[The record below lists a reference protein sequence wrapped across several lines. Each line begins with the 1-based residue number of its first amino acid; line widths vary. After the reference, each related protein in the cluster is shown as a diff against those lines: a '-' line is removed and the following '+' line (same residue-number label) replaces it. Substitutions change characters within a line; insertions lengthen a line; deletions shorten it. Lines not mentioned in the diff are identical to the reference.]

1 MSSSEKVVKELYK
14 LSNQISIVYHKLAE
28 LEIKNQLRSTMY
40 SDLVKLLR
48 SLTIK
53 FQRCL
58 HTTKYWNRE
67 LVDVINLSNAIC
79 DYNPEDPFDFMEEI
93 LTDDKLAIKRVVKH
107 IYSLEGEY
115 QHKISEYLPIEE
127 EEEEKEES
135 DNPIRVFLRERK
147 TIQEEKKENTDE
159 YMDALIELDYL
170 KSSLELEM
178 FMAYLLE
185 EIKKTKNKEIRN
197 ELIRIKYR
205 MILLFDNLE
214 MTFLSNPKK
223 VVNMK
228 HYQSLLEKLFAKEPR
243 TIVNYILTIRYIAHE
258 LQAYLIDK
266 EESTDRKSKIQD
278 ILHVIKL
285 KSLTSLAY
293 SRDIQKE
300 IFENAEIAEQLA
312 SNRNNKK
319 LLKKSSEINHRL
331 NISIKK

>member
-14 LSNQISIVYHKLAE
+14 LSNQISIVYRKLAE
-28 LEIKNQLRSTMY
+28 LEMKHQLHSTMY
-40 SDLVKLLR
+40 SDLVELLR

-67 LVDVINLSNAIC
+67 MIDVLSLSNAIC

-93 LTDDKLAIKRVVKH
+93 LTDDRLAIKRVVQH

-115 QHKISEYLPIEE
+115 RHNISDYLPIEE
-127 EEEEKEES
+127 EEEEEENY
-135 DNPIRVFLRERK
+135 NPIRVFLRERK
-147 TIQEEKKENTDE
+147 IIKEEPEENIEE

-185 EIKKTKNKEIRN
+185 EIEKTKNKEVRN

-223 VVNMK
+223 VVNIK
-228 HYQSLLEKLFAKEPR
+228 HYQDLLEKLFAKEPR
-243 TIVNYILTIRYIAHE
+243 TTVNYMLTIRYITHE

-266 EESTDRKSKIQD
+266 EVSTDWKSKIQD
-278 ILHVIKL
+278 ILYVIKL
-285 KSLTSLAY
+285 KSLTSLVY
-293 SRDIQKE
+293 NKDIQEE
-300 IFENAEIAEQLA
+300 IFENAEIAGQLA
-312 SNRNNKK
+312 SNHNNKK
-319 LLKKSSEINHRL
+319 LLKKSSEINHQL
-331 NISIKK
+331 NIPVEK